1 MTVPDRALALLA
13 AQSHLATRRQLLA
26 LGVTRATID
35 WHIGRTWRYALPCVV
50 QARAGDLDSAGR
62 HVAALL
68 YAGDGALLAGPTAA
82 TYFGLRGL
90 PADPQVHVLVSGRQR
105 ERRVRWVQVHRSAVT
120 EPRPLKA
127 GERRWTSKARAVLDA
142 ARWAD
147 ADDEGRAVV
156 IQAVQRRI
164 VRLED
169 LARELDRG
177 PRQGSA
183 RLRVA
188 LAEAGQGSWSVPEA
202 DLLGMLARSRILPA
216 PMLNPR
222 LHAGKERLIRPDVW
236 FDDVGLAVMVHS
248 WQYHAEGDNW
258 SATVERDGELSS
270 HGVTVVGVT
279 PRALRKGPDRVM
291 RCIERAYTSARA
303 RPRPDVIATPRLE
316 PWRRATA

>member
-50 QARAGDLDSAGR
+50 QARAGDLDSVGR

-68 YAGDGALLAGPTAA
+68 YAGDGALLAGRPRRRTSGCAA
-82 TYFGLRGL
+82 C
-90 PADPQVHVLVSGRQR
+90 PPI
-105 ERRVRWVQVHRSAVT
+105 RRSTSSSRDDS
-120 EPRPLKA
+120 ENA
-127 GERRWTSKARAVLDA
+127 GSWTSKARAVLDA
-142 ARWAD
+142 ARWAA